1 MKDDLKSLISDLS
14 NPPKHEEWGIGSTPG
29 GRCEA
34 RCRKNVIPAL
44 SKHMA
49 APNVTDQ
56 DALMVLVA
64 ILIAYKTAEI
74 SNTALKESTKNL
86 MERCVVIAGDY
97 LDNIALKQLSTSVL
111 ENSNPFF
118 VWTKAVDILQAHDYR
133 AAAPVIV
140 KGLVNRYSKRR
151 LQNVFSTDE
160 VCAAIKAITVL
171 ELSDLESVLEQ
182 LLSVNDNF
190 FKRMIIDALESH
202 GNARAL
208 NPLRK
213 RLRRFLGKGEKDKF
227 YRGLIKKVIKKI
239 KART

>member
-1 MKDDLKSLISDLS
+1 MKKDIEGLVLNLS
-14 NPPKHEEWGIGSTPG
+14 NPPKHKEWGIGSTPG
-29 GRCEA
+29 GHWQA
-34 RCRKNVIPAL
+34 NCRKSVIPAL

-49 APNVTDQ
+49 APNVTDH
-56 DALMVLVA
+56 DAFIVLLA
-64 ILIAYKTAEI
+64 ILTAFETAEI
-74 SNTALKESTKNL
+74 SNTALKESMKDL

-97 LDNIALKQLSTSVL
+97 LDNIALKSLSKSVL
-111 ENSNPFF
+111 ENSNYRF
-118 VWTKAVDILQAHDYR
+118 VWSKAVDILQARNYR

-151 LQNVFSTDE
+151 FQKMFSTDE
-160 VCAAIKAITVL
+160 VRAAIKAITVL

-190 FKRMIIDALESH
+190 FKRMIIDALGNH
-202 GNARAL
+202 GNVRAL

-227 YRGLIKKVIKKI
+227 YRGLIKKVIKEI
-239 KART
+239 KARA